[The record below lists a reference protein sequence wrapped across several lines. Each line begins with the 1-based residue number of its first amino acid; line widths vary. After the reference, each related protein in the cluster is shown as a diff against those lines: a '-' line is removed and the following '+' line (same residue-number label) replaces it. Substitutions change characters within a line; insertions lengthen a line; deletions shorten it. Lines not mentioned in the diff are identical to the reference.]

1 MITCIYK
8 VIVGKKKK
16 KKKKPSCDNSVTSTF
31 SDEVETHNSPGAEI
45 CGGVIIKRLSL
56 EDLVEIRYISLE
68 AIPERRE
75 I

>member
-1 MITCIYK
+1 M
-8 VIVGKKKK
+8 
-16 KKKKPSCDNSVTSTF
+16 TSTF

>member
-1 MITCIYK
+1 MK
-8 VIVGKKKK
+8 WK
-16 KKKKPSCDNSVTSTF
+16 
-31 SDEVETHNSPGAEI
+31 ETHNSPGAEI
-45 CGGVIIKRLSL
+45 CGGVIIKLLSL